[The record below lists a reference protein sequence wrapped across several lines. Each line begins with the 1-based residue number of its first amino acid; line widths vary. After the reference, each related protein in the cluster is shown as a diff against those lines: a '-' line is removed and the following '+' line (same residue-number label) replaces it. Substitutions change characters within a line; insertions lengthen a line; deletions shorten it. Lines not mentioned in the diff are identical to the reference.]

1 MTVIHIYMF
10 LINKKY
16 AIRVLKFR
24 AITYDKALKC
34 DLMHKK
40 TPLNNG
46 IIYYTFSRGAFI
58 LE

>member
-1 MTVIHIYMF
+1 MF